1 MHICA
6 TWCWTSVSGT
16 GDGGTRGSVSRK
28 ANSSERLLR
37 TVAVTRDTVWQQVV
51 VAVHDTLREVTTIAL
66 QHNDRGDTLKLMQVT
81 DRTRASSSSDLREKK
96 ERTEVR
102 VDTVYEEK
110 QSDNTVAV
118 AGPGV
123 TVDKDGTLI
132 VNRSPLT
139 FMKWLFAILCATIV
153 LVVTIKLCLRKAL

>member
-1 MHICA
+1 MRYRASA
-6 TWCWTSVSGT
+6 TVLIALTALCLTSCSVSC
-16 GDGGTRGSVSRK
+16 K
-28 ANSSERLLR
+28 ASSSERLLR
-37 TVAVTRDTVWQQVV
+37 TEATTRDTALQQVV
-51 VAVHDTLREVTTIAL
+51 VAVHDTLREVTTITL
-66 QHNDRGDTLKLMQVT
+66 QQNDQGDTLKLVQVT
-81 DRTRASSSSDLREKK
+81 DRTRASRSSDLREKK

-102 VDTVYEEK
+102 VDTVYIEK
-110 QSDNTVAV
+110 QSDNTVAF

-123 TVDKDGTLI
+123 TIDKDGTLT